1 MAQDENDA
9 PPSGLTAKQ
18 RACLEAIEAH
28 NARTGSMPSMEELRR
43 ELALN
48 SKNSVLRLLQ
58 QLEERGRIA
67 RLRGRQRAIRLL
79 SEGTCPRC
87 GAALVKGTKA
97 A

>member
-1 MAQDENDA
+1 MAQDQNDT
-9 PPSGLTAKQ
+9 PPTGLTAKQ
-18 RACLEAIEAH
+18 RACLEAIDAH
-28 NARTGSMPSMEELRR
+28 LARTGTMPSLEELRR

-48 SKNSVLRLLQ
+48 SKNSVLRLLR

-87 GAALVKGTKA
+87 GAAVVEGTKA
-97 A
+97 T